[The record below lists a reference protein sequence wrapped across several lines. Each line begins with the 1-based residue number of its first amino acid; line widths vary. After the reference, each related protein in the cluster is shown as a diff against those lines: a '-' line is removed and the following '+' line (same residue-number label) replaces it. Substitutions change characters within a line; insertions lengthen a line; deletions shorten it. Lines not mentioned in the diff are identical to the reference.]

1 MKDQI
6 LRPEGNFSFVPAH
19 GTYCSDVLPQTGY
32 QIVHA
37 TFVQALPLSAGFE
50 AIQAHLAGCGRPV
63 QALCGLELRIAQALG
78 FTDFDS
84 FNQKYVALLDQYQ
97 LRNNAGESP
106 RATMTR
112 TNVAPETHAAKP
124 SEPSIF
130 AFSYVV
136 AGSRTAGRKS
146 FVCSGS
152 GELAGTGRDSI
163 ISLGDTSPVGLRAKA
178 RWVMQNYDQRIADLG
193 LSWADVTC
201 VNLYCVHPPTSFFEP
216 EMLTVMGRHAGLGVH
231 WHYAR
236 PPIIEIEF
244 EADLRG
250 AALEEYL

>member
-1 MKDQI
+1 MSNQI
-6 LRPEGNFSFVPAH
+6 QRPEGNFSFVPAH
-19 GTYCSDVLPQTGY
+19 GTYCSDVIPHSGFQV
-32 QIVHA
+32 VHA
-37 TFVQALPLSAGFE
+37 TFVQSVPLVAGFE
-50 AIQAHLAGCGRPV
+50 AIEAHLAGCGRPV
-63 QALCGLELRIAQALG
+63 HALCGLELRISQALG
-78 FTDFDS
+78 FRDFDS
-84 FNQKYVALLDQYQ
+84 FNQNYVALLDQYR
-97 LRNNAGESP
+97 LRNNEGEAT

-112 TNVAPETHAAKP
+112 TNVAPETPAAKP

-136 AGSRTAGRKS
+136 PGLRSGSRKS

-163 ISLGDTSPVGLRAKA
+163 VALGDTSPDGLRAKA
-178 RWVMQNYDQRIADLG
+178 RWVMQNYDRRITGLG

-201 VNLYCVHPPTSFFEP
+201 VNLYCVHPPTSFLEQ
-216 EMLTVMGRHAGLGVH
+216 EMLHVMGRHAWLGVH

-250 AALEEYL
+250 TAIEQYL

>member
-1 MKDQI
+1 MNNLI

-19 GTYCSDVLPQTGY
+19 GTYCKDVLPHSGFQL
-32 QIVHA
+32 VHA
-37 TFVQALPLSAGFE
+37 TFVQAVPLVGGFA
-50 AIQAHLAGCGRPV
+50 AIQAHLAGCGRTV
-63 QALCGLELRIAQALG
+63 QALCGLELRISEALG
-78 FTDFDS
+78 FPDFDS
-84 FNQKYVALLDQYQ
+84 FNRTYVALLDQYR
-97 LRNNAGESP
+97 LRNTDGEATL
-106 RATMTR
+106 ATMTR
-112 TNVAPETHAAKP
+112 TNVAPETPAAKP

-136 AGSRTAGRKS
+136 PGSRSAGRKS

-163 ISLGDTSPVGLRAKA
+163 IALGDTSPNGLRAKA
-178 RWVMQNYDQRIADLG
+178 HWVMQNYDQRIAGLG

-201 VNLYCVHPPTSFFEP
+201 VNLYCVHPPASFFEQ
-216 EMLTVMGRHAGLGVH
+216 EMLHVMGRHAGLGVH

>member
-1 MKDQI
+1 MHNQI

-19 GTYCSDVLPQTGY
+19 GTYCSDVLPHSGFQL
-32 QIVHA
+32 VHA
-37 TFVQALPLSAGFE
+37 TFVQSLPLVAGFA
-50 AIQAHLAGCGRPV
+50 AIQAHLAGRGRPV
-63 QALCGLELRIAQALG
+63 QALCGLELRISEALG
-78 FTDFDS
+78 FPDFDS
-84 FNQKYVALLDQYQ
+84 FNQKYMALLDQYQ
-97 LRNNAGESP
+97 LRNSEGESA

-112 TNVAPETHAAKP
+112 TNVAPETPAAKP

-136 AGSRTAGRKS
+136 PGSRLAGRKS

-163 ISLGDTSPVGLRAKA
+163 IALGDTSPPGLRAKA
-178 RWVMQNYDQRIADLG
+178 HWVMQNYDQRIASLG

-201 VNLYCVHPPTSFFEP
+201 VNLYCVHSPTSFFEQ
-216 EMLTVMGRHAGLGVH
+216 EMLHVMGRHASLGVH

-250 AALEEYL
+250 AAIEEYL